1 MQATASLGV
10 GLDPLSLEALYR
22 AHAPAAL
29 RLSVLLTGDP
39 ALGEDIVQDAFIRV
53 AARRARLH
61 DSDAF
66 AAYLRRA
73 VINQARSH
81 FRHQGVVRKYAAVTH
96 TPETTLDPDRTPRH
110 DVWKALHRLP
120 ERQRAALVLRF
131 YEDQSID
138 AIATTLRCRP
148 GTVKSLIS
156 RGLEHLR
163 KEVVDV

>member
-1 MQATASLGV
+1 MQATASIGV

-29 RLSVLLTGDP
+29 RLSVLLTGDR

-53 AARRARLH
+53 AARRAHLR

-66 AAYLRRA
+66 GAYLRRA

-81 FRHQGVVRKYAAVTH
+81 FRHQRVVRKYEPVTH
-96 TPETTLDPDRTPRH
+96 RPETTVDPDRTLRQ
-110 DVWKALHRLP
+110 DVWEALHRLP

-138 AIATTLRCRP
+138 AIATTLGCRP

-163 KEVVDV
+163 KEVPDV